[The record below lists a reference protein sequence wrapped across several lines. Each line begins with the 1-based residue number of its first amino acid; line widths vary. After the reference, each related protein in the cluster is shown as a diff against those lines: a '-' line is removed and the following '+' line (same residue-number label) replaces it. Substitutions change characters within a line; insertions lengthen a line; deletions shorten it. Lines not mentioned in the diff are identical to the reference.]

1 MEEKILN
8 FDNISKGNID
18 VYVYI
23 NGMYPQ
29 KGILTGFF
37 NFNKNNTYTDDVSLM
52 VHSHG
57 TFHLLTFDV
66 LKVSDNNTDHLEI
79 KYNNRRPTFITTSK
93 MTMKDYMRKD
103 LLTSPLSWIG
113 KLNIQSNFDR
123 KTKAKDIYQE
133 FIKYIKNL

>member
-29 KGILTGFF
+29 KGTLTGFF
-37 NFNKNNTYTDDVSLM
+37 NVNKTNTYTDDVSLIL
-52 VHSHG
+52 HSHG

-66 LKVSDNNTDHLEI
+66 LKVFDNNTDHLEI

-93 MTMKDYMRKD
+93 MTMKDYLRKD

-123 KTKAKDIYQE
+123 KTKAKDIYHE
-133 FIKYIKNL
+133 IIKNIKNL

>member
-1 MEEKILN
+1 M
-8 FDNISKGNID
+8 F
-18 VYVYI
+18 
-23 NGMYPQ
+23 
-29 KGILTGFF
+29 
-37 NFNKNNTYTDDVSLM
+37 
-52 VHSHG
+52 
-57 TFHLLTFDV
+57 
-66 LKVSDNNTDHLEI
+66 DNNTDHLEI

>member
-37 NFNKNNTYTDDVSLM
+37 NFNKTNAYTDDVSLM

-93 MTMKDYMRKD
+93 MTMKDYLRKD

-123 KTKAKDIYQE
+123 KRTAKDVYHE
-133 FIKYIKNL
+133 MIKNIKNL

>member
-23 NGMYPQ
+23 NGMHPQ
-29 KGILTGFF
+29 KGTLTGFF
-37 NFNKNNTYTDDVSLM
+37 NFNKTNAYTDDVSLM
-52 VHSHG
+52 LHSHG

-93 MTMKDYMRKD
+93 LTLMDFIRKEI
-103 LLTSPLSWIG
+103 LTSPHSWIG

-123 KTKAKDIYQE
+123 KRTAKDIYQE
-133 FIKYIKNL
+133 FVKYIKNL